1 MKKSVIKVLT
11 FIFLTIGVVFL
22 CGGIIPS
29 STPKEDRING
39 YQLEENKDLD
49 IIALGNS
56 DLYSGFIP
64 SLLYKEYKYRAYN
77 TGESR
82 QHIQTTA
89 KRLEKAIE
97 TKPKMIM
104 IEGDVLCSK
113 GIVKEKKQNIFTKIY
128 DNHDFWRAKKATEI
142 IRLKGYVFST
152 KIAPVKNL
160 NYMENNKKLGL
171 INKNNLDILL
181 KMKRKCDENN
191 IKFLLA
197 MFPSIN
203 TWSNVRYEQLNAFCH
218 DNNIDYLDFNIIA
231 DANID
236 LLKDSRDAGNHLN
249 VYGASKIT
257 RYLGS
262 YLSTNQI
269 LIPSNKENVNFENS
283 YNLFKNKLDKSHIKL

>member
-11 FIFLTIGVVFL
+11 FIFLTIGVVFI
-22 CGGIIPS
+22 CGSIIPS

-39 YQLEENKDLD
+39 YQLEENKNLD

-97 TKPKMIM
+97 FKPKMIM

-113 GIVKEKKQNIFTKIY
+113 GIVKEKKKNIFTKIY

-142 IRLKGYVFST
+142 IRLKGYVFSSR
-152 KIAPVKNL
+152 ISPVRNL
-160 NYMENNKKLGL
+160 NYMEKNKKLGL
-171 INKNNLDILL
+171 INKNNLNTLL
-181 KMKRKCDENN
+181 EMKRKCDENN
-191 IKFLLA
+191 IKFLLV

-203 TWSNVRYEQLNAFCH
+203 TWSNIRYEQLNSFCH
-218 DNNIDYLDFNIIA
+218 DNNIDYLDFNIIE
-231 DANID
+231 DVNID
-236 LLKDSRDAGNHLN
+236 LSKDSRDAGNHLN

-257 RYLGS
+257 RYLGN
-262 YLSTNQI
+262 YLSKNQI
-269 LIPSNKENVNFENS
+269 LIPSSKEDDNFENS
-283 YNLFKNKLDKSHIKL
+283 YNLFKNKLDKSKIKL